1 MFADPA
7 VSAALSKSAFAFL
20 LMAIIALAAAVFI
33 RALVAAIGW
42 ANARIAAPKPKP
54 TPKPASAPA
63 PAPIPAGPTPQVVA
77 AISAAVAAAIGPSR
91 IVWIG
96 ESAGDAPL
104 AGGHA
109 AGWSAQTRARHHGS
123 HDPHHTH

>member
-42 ANARIAAPKPKP
+42 ANARIAAPKAA
-54 TPKPASAPA
+54 PKPASAPA

-77 AISAAVAAAIGPSR
+77 AISAAVTAAIGPSR
-91 IVWIG
+91 IVWIS